1 MTPIEVDPD
10 EEYYEED
17 EESEVSVD
25 MQKKEELKKL
35 RQLLK
40 QNKEIPK
47 VIIIQDGQGNDV
59 EYEVIEESESGL
71 SLRQATSQNGESVEY
86 YEEVIEESEEETS

>member
-17 EESEVSVD
+17 EEFEVSVD